1 LIDYGFH
8 AVVSDPTEAV
18 LREELPLL
26 VEEGIRSVKVYST
39 YAASFVD
46 DEAMLDVFRAAK
58 AAGALVVVHAES
70 DAMIKWLTRDL
81 ARRGLTRPQHHAL
94 AKPPVVE
101 REAIHRIIAL
111 SELLDQPIQIFHA
124 SSAEGVEEIRRAQ
137 RRGVKVFA
145 ETCPHYLAFTAA
157 DLDRPGFEGAK
168 YLCSPALRT
177 HEDQQAL
184 WQAIRD
190 GVIGNVSSDHASWDY
205 EGPKGKRVAGMDA
218 PFFDIPNG
226 MPGVET
232 RLPFLFSEG
241 VGKGHID
248 LNTFVAITATNPA
261 RLFGLYPRKGTVAPG
276 ADADLVL
283 WDLGLERTVR
293 ARDLHGACDYTPF
306 EGMTLTGW
314 PVVTLVR
321 GEIVVAGERLVA
333 KPGWGNFLPR
343 ARYAIGH

>member
-1 LIDYGFH
+1 MIDYGFH

-283 WDLGLERTVR
+283 WDPGLERTVR

-306 EGMTLTGW
+306 EGMTLT
-314 PVVTLVR
+314 
-321 GEIVVAGERLVA
+321 
-333 KPGWGNFLPR
+333 
-343 ARYAIGH
+343 